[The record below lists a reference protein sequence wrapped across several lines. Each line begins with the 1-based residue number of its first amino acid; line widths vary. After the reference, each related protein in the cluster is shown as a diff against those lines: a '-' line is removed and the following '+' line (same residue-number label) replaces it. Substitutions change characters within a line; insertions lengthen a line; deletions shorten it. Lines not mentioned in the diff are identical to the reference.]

1 MQLLIAWLLLRGY
14 TRHRG
19 SHWLFSSVW
28 DAAALLCW
36 LISCL
41 ASAMLSFSLLSLW
54 CDFLTTLG
62 WFLRF
67 SQLIIM
73 QISLEVLEAIL
84 LLCHVSVV
92 VKPTEVR
99 WRIQF
104 VCIHLKLLPYFPLV
118 DTLLS
123 FVAFQNFLC
132 TVSIVPT
139 PVFLADIYIAWTI
152 TVRLRASRRRKNRV
166 FSLLSCTSLHK
177 WFLRHTASLLFSA
190 RFSLRSGPHGLTLTS
205 SFWRD
210 RSGWL
215 LAFFVSTK
223 HRHWHRFICLI
234 DSAAHHLC
242 LNLVRYL
249 PGHVFASLKGALTA
263 AATFLALLLPLD
275 SAILQFLIETLHLGK
290 VSILQF
296 V

>member
-1 MQLLIAWLLLRGY
+1 MQLLRAWLLLRGY

-41 ASAMLSFSLLSLW
+41 ASAVLSFLLLSLR
-54 CDFLTTLG
+54 CNFLTILR

-84 LLCHVSVV
+84 LLCHV
-92 VKPTEVR
+92 
-99 WRIQF
+99 
-104 VCIHLKLLPYFPLV
+104 
-118 DTLLS
+118 
-123 FVAFQNFLC
+123 
-132 TVSIVPT
+132 
-139 PVFLADIYIAWTI
+139 FLADIYIAWKI